1 MEDVPVLKHFDT
13 SANNLPLQVDR
24 FIGRQGEMA
33 EVKALLA
40 SSRLLTLT
48 GAGGSGKT
56 RLALQVAI
64 DLLKEFEQGVWWVEL
79 AALTDPLLVPQV
91 VASALGVSEQSGRSL
106 TDTLSNSLRSK
117 KLLLVLDNCEHLV
130 SACAQL
136 AETLLHAC
144 PDLRMLATSRE
155 ALNSAGETAWLVPSL
170 RVPYTYHLPPIEE
183 LVKYEAVQ
191 LFIERA
197 AAVLPS
203 FRLTPEN
210 ARPVVQICR
219 RLDGIP
225 LATELAAARVKVLSV
240 EQLAA
245 RLDDSYRLLT
255 GGRRTALPRQQTLR
269 ATMDWS
275 YGLLSEKEQTLFR
288 RLSVFRGGFT
298 LEAAEAICAGEGIE
312 KDEILELLSYLVD
325 KSLAMV
331 HERRHETRYR
341 LLETIRQYGQDKLQ
355 ERGEVVT
362 VREGHRDWFLGL
374 AEQAEPELLG
384 SQQLAWFD
392 RLEVEYDNLRAAL
405 SWSLDRGE
413 AEIAARIGVAI
424 WHFWLVRGYLSEGR
438 RWLERALAG
447 ISGRSAVRAQALHA
461 AGVLARHQDNYA
473 RATILLEESLELR
486 RALGDK
492 EGTGYA
498 LYSLGMLAHNR
509 GDYERATTFSEES
522 LLLFREVGNKR
533 GMALVL
539 SGLGLTVL
547 YQGDSERARARCEES
562 LILFRELGDTRS
574 TAGSLTNLGITVLQ
588 AGEDERAAALFE
600 ESLSL
605 RQKLGDKGGS
615 AHTLTLLGRV
625 ALDRHDLERA
635 RGCYAE
641 SLALRQEI
649 GDKEGIAAALEGL
662 AGVAGVQGQ
671 PISAARLYGATAA
684 LRDTIGAPLPPPD
697 RAHYERTMAAV
708 RTQLDEPTFTA
719 AWAEGRTMSPE
730 QAIAAA
736 EQVKVLGQLPPTQ
749 EPPTVGVPPT
759 LPHVPASQ
767 GNPFGLTAREV
778 DVLRLV
784 TLGLTYAQIAEQ
796 LVVSTRTVDAHL
808 RSIYSKLGVT
818 SRSAATRYAIEH
830 KLV

>member
-1 MEDVPVLKHFDT
+1 MSKLLEAYP
-13 SANNLPLQVDR
+13 NNLPLPLNR
-24 FIGRQGEMA
+24 FIGREWEIT
-33 EVKALLA
+33 EVKGLLT
-40 SSRLLTLT
+40 STRLLTLT

-64 DLLKEFEQGVWWVEL
+64 ELLKEFEQGVWWVEL

-91 VASALGVSEQSGRSL
+91 ASALGVSEQPGRSL
-106 TDTLSNSLRSK
+106 TDTLSNYLRSK
-117 KLLLVLDNCEHLV
+117 QLLLVLDNCEHLV

-155 ALNSAGETAWLVPSL
+155 ALNIAGETAWIVPSL
-170 RVPYTYHLPPIEE
+170 RVPSTYHLPPIEE

-203 FRLTPEN
+203 FRLTAEN
-210 ARPVVQICR
+210 AWAVVQICR

-245 RLDDSYRLLT
+245 RLNDSYRLLT
-255 GGRRTALPRQQTLR
+255 GGSRIALPRQQTLR

-275 YGLLSEKEQTLFR
+275 YGLLSGEEQTLFR
-288 RLSVFRGGFT
+288 RLSVFRSGFT
-298 LEAAEAICAGEGIE
+298 LEAAEAICAGEEIE
-312 KDEILELLSYLVD
+312 KDEVLELLSYLVD

-331 HERRHETRYR
+331 HERLYETRYR
-341 LLETIRQYGQDKLQ
+341 LLETIRQYSQDKLQ
-355 ERGEVVT
+355 EMGEVVI
-362 VREGHRDWFLGL
+362 VRGGHRDWFLRL

-384 SQQLAWFD
+384 FQQLAWFD

-424 WHFWLVRGYLSEGR
+424 WRFWLVRGYLSEGCH
-438 RWLERALAG
+438 WLERALAG
-447 ISGRSAVRAQALHA
+447 ISGRTALRAQALFA
-461 AGVLARHQDNYA
+461 AGVLARYQDSYA
-473 RATILLEESLELR
+473 RATVLLEESLELW
-486 RALGDK
+486 RALGDQ
-492 EGTGYA
+492 EGAGLA
-498 LYSLGMLAHNR
+498 LYVLGMLAHNR
-509 GDYERATTFSEES
+509 GDYERATTFYEES
-522 LLLFREVGNKR
+522 LLLLRELGNKR

-547 YQGDSERARARCEES
+547 YQGDSERARALGEES
-562 LILFRELGDTRS
+562 LLLFKELGDTRS
-574 TAGSLTNLGITVLQ
+574 TASSLTNLGITLLE
-588 AGEDERAAALFE
+588 GRDYERAAALFE

-605 RQKLGDKGGS
+605 RRKLGDKGGS
-615 AHTLTLLGRV
+615 AHTLALLGRV
-625 ALDRHDLERA
+625 ALERHDLERA

-641 SLALRQEI
+641 SLALRQET

-662 AGVAGVQGQ
+662 AGVAGVRGQ
-671 PISAARLYGATAA
+671 PMSAARLYGAAAA
-684 LRDTIGAPLPPPD
+684 LRETIGAPLPPTD
-697 RAHYERTMAAV
+697 RAYSERTVAV
-708 RTQLDEPTFTA
+708 IGAHLDEAVFTK
-719 AWAEGRTMSPE
+719 AWAEGQAMSLE
-730 QAIAAA
+730 QALTAA
-736 EQVKVLGQLPPTQ
+736 EQVKVLGPLPPTQ
-749 EPPTVGVPPT
+749 EPPRGEVPPT
-759 LPHVPASQ
+759 FPHVPASK
-767 GNPFGLTAREV
+767 GNPFGLTPREV
-778 DVLRLV
+778 EVLRLV
-784 TLGLTYAQIAEQ
+784 TRGLTYAQIAEQ
-796 LVVSTRTVDAHL
+796 LVVSPRTVDAHL

-818 SRSAATRYAIEH
+818 SRSAATRCAIEH